1 MLKAVGVLADSM
13 EDQNPFVRLRAAR
26 TTMYIGIKAIDVAE
40 LDQRLDRI
48 EDSMELWRSDSK
60 GR

>member
-1 MLKAVGVLADSM
+1 
-13 EDQNPFVRLRAAR
+13 
-26 TTMYIGIKAIDVAE
+26 MYIGIKAIDIAE